1 MRAKMS
7 QIESNRQAAD
17 VLFQMRGYA
26 ADPDYLTIYP
36 DLAVAEV
43 RAILAET
50 EPIANPGHCRRI
62 GDERNKYSLNGFET
76 SDNPFGAL
84 AESLTAFVDA

>member
-17 VLFQMRGYA
+17 VLFRMRGYA

-50 EPIANPGHCRRI
+50 E
-62 GDERNKYSLNGFET
+62 
-76 SDNPFGAL
+76 
-84 AESLTAFVDA
+84 AESPDYTSHNQSLFSQSARTALIESLAAFVEA